1 MCREGI
7 DLVTLKVAIKHNADR
22 LRQEGDHL
30 RQWSALAANVN
41 LDDISSQLHDALER
55 VSAGEEL
62 LRSCV
67 SDLSELQVQAPTSTG
82 TGPTITPM

>member
-22 LRQEGDHL
+22 LSQEGDHL

-41 LDDISSQLHDALER
+41 LEGVSSQLRDALAK
-55 VSAGEEL
+55 VAAGEEL
-62 LRSCV
+62 LRECV
-67 SDLSELQVQAPTSTG
+67 SALAELQVQAPATPG
-82 TGPTITPM
+82 NGPTIIPM